1 MGGISVLVVLGL
13 FMSFYAFYLFVIFIS
28 IFYFFENYLFE
39 CAYLYKKEHSL
50 TAWIPYYNKYLLGK
64 QAGKEKEGIF
74 LMIIEILG
82 TICFYLSLN
91 VQLGSLDTVIF
102 ILWLI
107 CLLISFSMNIYLL
120 HKIIKQVYFKY
131 ADWITIFNVLTLGF
145 FRGISLFL
153 IRNKS

>member
-28 IFYFFENYLFE
+28 VFYLFENYLFE
-39 CAYLYKKEHSL
+39 CVYLYKKEHSL
-50 TAWIPYYNKYLLGK
+50 IAWLPYYNKYLIGK
-64 QAGKEKEGIF
+64 QVNKEKEGIF
-74 LMIIEILG
+74 LMVIEILG

-91 VQLGSLDTVIF
+91 VQLGSFDTIIF
-102 ILWLI
+102 ILFI
-107 CLLISFSMNIYLL
+107 VCCLISFSMNIYLL
-120 HKIIKQVYFKY
+120 HEIMKQAVLKY

>member
-13 FMSFYAFYLFVIFIS
+13 FMSFYAFYLFVVFIS
-28 IFYFFENYLFE
+28 IFYLFENYLFE

-50 TAWIPYYNKYLLGK
+50 KVFLPYYNKYLLGK
-64 QAGKEKEGIF
+64 QANKEKEGLF
-74 LMIIEILG
+74 LMFIDIIG

-91 VQLGSLDTVIF
+91 VQLGSFDTIIF
-102 ILWLI
+102 ILFII
-107 CLLISFSMNIYLL
+107 CLLSSFSMNIYLL
-120 HKIIKQVYFKY
+120 HKIIKQVVLKY

-145 FRGISLFL
+145 FRGVSLFL